1 MEAQDQARQAPD
13 RVPLLV
19 LISAPSGAGK
29 TTLCRNLLA
38 RCAGLTRA
46 VTCTTRPPRPGE
58 VNGLDYHF
66 MDESTFLR
74 YMAEGAFIEHAE
86 VYGHRYGVLRSELL
100 DRLRRGLDVLLN
112 VDVQGAATIRDRA
125 RQDPHLARALVTVF
139 LCPPSL
145 GELERRI
152 RTRGTDPEDVIQRRL
167 AVARREIAEWPKFDY
182 LVVSGT
188 VEEDTRRVLAIM
200 EAERMRTVRAAPPII

>member
-1 MEAQDQARQAPD
+1 MEAQDQACQAPD
-13 RVPLLV
+13 RVPLLL

-58 VNGLDYHF
+58 INGLDYHF
-66 MDESTFLR
+66 VDDPTFLR

-86 VYGHRYGVLRSELL
+86 VYGYRYGVLRSELL
-100 DRLRRGLDVLLN
+100 DRLGRGLDVLLN

-125 RQDPHLARALVTVF
+125 RHDPQLARALVTVF

-145 GELERRI
+145 DELERRI

-188 VEEDTRRVLAIM
+188 VEDDIRRVLAIM
-200 EAERMRTVRAAPPII
+200 EAERMRTVRAAPPTI